1 MTPDPTVFVVDDDEA
16 VRESLSALLL
26 AHGFRVETFASG
38 GDFLKNLDPRGRGC
52 VLIDVHMPG
61 MDGLQLQARLAEI
74 DDKLPVI
81 VMTGFGQ
88 VPIAVKAM
96 KAGAV
101 DFIEKPFEEG
111 PMLDAVRRALIGQ
124 ENAIRAESRRA
135 EQRARLARLTARERD
150 VFQRLA
156 EGKPNKIIAH
166 ELVISPRTVEIHR
179 ARVMEK
185 LEAGSLSDL
194 VRCAVACGVI
204 SETA

>member
-1 MTPDPTVFVVDDDEA
+1 
-16 VRESLSALLL
+16 
-26 AHGFRVETFASG
+26 
-38 GDFLKNLDPRGRGC
+38 LKNLDPRGRGC

-88 VPIAVKAM
+88 VPTAVKAM